1 MEKKAAKEGLFRRLL
16 RPVELTS
23 GSPWRVILRY
33 SMPITVSFILQQIY
47 VLTDAI
53 ICGQVLTAAQVA
65 GVNDTGPLTF
75 IFLEFAFGCTGGFSV
90 ITAKAAGMGDTKGV
104 RQSFAAQIY
113 LSVIISLVLTAASIA
128 LLPWLLGVINVTPVN
143 AEVYSA
149 AYSYCVV
156 IFAGILAQ
164 MCYNFICGIL
174 RAYGDSVTPLIF
186 LIISTALN
194 IGLDIFF
201 LTTLRMGPA
210 GAATAT
216 ILAQFI
222 SVIGCGAYTFS
233 KYKELRLRKE
243 DFRVSLSSI
252 WEHLKQGIPLG
263 LQFSI
268 LAIGIIVMQGAV
280 VKFDLTAS
288 GEMVASTPAQN
299 GFGAANKL
307 INFLMAPFNGLASA
321 ILGFNAQN
329 YGKRD
334 YERIK
339 RGTLQTVLIM
349 LIVSAICIAIGLL
362 LSINGTYQYIFMSTD
377 KISAETIRYG
387 NTFMYVD
394 MAFYA
399 ILGFLIVVRS
409 AVQGV
414 FLAGY
419 VLCAGVAELVSRIL
433 ICAFLPQIVNG
444 GAIDSSA
451 STAAFAAVCFGDPGA
466 WALASLV
473 LLLPLFKYIIGKKY
487 SSWNV

>member
-1 MEKKAAKEGLFRRLL
+1 M
-16 RPVELTS
+16 LT
-23 GSPWRVILRY
+23 V
-33 SMPITVSFILQQIY
+33 
-47 VLTDAI
+47 
-53 ICGQVLTAAQVA
+53 
-65 GVNDTGPLTF
+65 
-75 IFLEFAFGCTGGFSV
+75 
-90 ITAKAAGMGDTKGV
+90 
-104 RQSFAAQIY
+104 
-113 LSVIISLVLTAASIA
+113 ASIA
-128 LLPWLLGVINVTPVN
+128 LLPWLLSVINVTPVN

-164 MCYNFICGIL
+164 MGYNFICGIL

-210 GAATAT
+210 GAAIAT

-222 SVIGCGAYTFS
+222 SVIGCGAYMFS

-307 INFLMAPFNGLASA
+307 ISFLMAPFNGLASA

-414 FLAGY
+414 FLTGY

>member
-1 MEKKAAKEGLFRRLL
+1 MKKKAAKEGLFRRLSH
-16 RPVELTS
+16 PVELTS

-113 LSVIISLVLTAASIA
+113 LSVIISLVLTVASIA

-164 MCYNFICGIL
+164 MGYNFICGIL

-210 GAATAT
+210 GAAIAT

-222 SVIGCGAYTFS
+222 SVIGCGVYMFS

-252 WEHLKQGIPLG
+252 WEHLKQGIPPVSYTHLT
-263 LQFSI
+263 LPTI
-268 LAIGIIVMQGAV
+268 LRV
-280 VKFDLTAS
+280 
-288 GEMVASTPAQN
+288 
-299 GFGAANKL
+299 
-307 INFLMAPFNGLASA
+307 
-321 ILGFNAQN
+321 
-329 YGKRD
+329 
-334 YERIK
+334 
-339 RGTLQTVLIM
+339 
-349 LIVSAICIAIGLL
+349 
-362 LSINGTYQYIFMSTD
+362 
-377 KISAETIRYG
+377 
-387 NTFMYVD
+387 
-394 MAFYA
+394 
-399 ILGFLIVVRS
+399 
-409 AVQGV
+409 
-414 FLAGY
+414 
-419 VLCAGVAELVSRIL
+419 
-433 ICAFLPQIVNG
+433 
-444 GAIDSSA
+444 
-451 STAAFAAVCFGDPGA
+451 
-466 WALASLV
+466 
-473 LLLPLFKYIIGKKY
+473 
-487 SSWNV
+487 